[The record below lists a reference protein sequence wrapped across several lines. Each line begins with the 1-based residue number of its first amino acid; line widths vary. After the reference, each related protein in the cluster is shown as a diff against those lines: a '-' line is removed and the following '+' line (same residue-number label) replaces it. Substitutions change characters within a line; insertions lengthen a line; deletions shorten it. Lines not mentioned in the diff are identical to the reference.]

1 MLAPVRPL
9 SPLSRPAAAPAP
21 APAGIVHDWRLDI
34 QEPARRALR
43 LWFWSIAAMTLA
55 VLVVGGI
62 TRLTQSGLSI
72 VDWKPVMGVV
82 PPVGEAAWQETFD
95 RYRQF
100 PEYLELRRNMTLGEF
115 KVIFFWEYLH
125 RLVARLIGVVFLV
138 PFAIFWL
145 RGQLSG
151 PLLRRSLALFALG
164 ALQGLMG
171 WLMVKSG
178 LVDRPSVSHY
188 RLAAHLGLAF
198 VIFGSAVWLA
208 RELSVDSVRRRVS
221 RRARLL
227 MRNGL
232 AAIGVLLALQVL
244 WGAFVAGL
252 KAGLIFNTFPLM
264 AGALVP
270 PNLLPLSPALL
281 NFVQHPT
288 AVQWTH
294 RVLGTLLLI
303 AVAALY
309 VRVRQVG
316 ADGLSGRLNDT
327 LFVLVAAQY
336 LLGVLA
342 LLYMVPVAL
351 GVIHQAT
358 AMIIAGVWVVWFHHC
373 QRVQRVSGDT

>member
-9 SPLSRPAAAPAP
+9 SPLSRPAPAP
-21 APAGIVHDWRLDI
+21 AAASAAIVDDWRLDI
-34 QEPARRALR
+34 PVPARRALR
-43 LWFWSIAAMTLA
+43 LWFWSIAAMTLV

-82 PPVGEAAWQETFD
+82 PPLGEAAWQETFD

-100 PEYLELRRNMTLGEF
+100 PEYLELRRNMTLDEF

-125 RLVARLIGVVFLV
+125 RIVARLIGVVFLV
-138 PFAIFWL
+138 PFAIFRL
-145 RGQLSG
+145 RGHLTG
-151 PLLRRSLALFALG
+151 PLLRRSLALFGLG

-208 RELSVDSVRRRVS
+208 RELSVDTVRRSVPV
-221 RRARLL
+221 RARLL
-227 MRNGL
+227 IRNGL
-232 AAIGVLLALQVL
+232 AVIGVLLALQVL

-270 PNLLPLSPALL
+270 PNLLPLSPGLL

-294 RVLGTLLLI
+294 RVLGSVLLI
-303 AVAALY
+303 AVLALY
-309 VRVRQVG
+309 VQVRRTG
-316 ADGLSGRLNDT
+316 ADGMSRRLNDT
-327 LFVLVAAQY
+327 LLVLVAGQY
-336 LLGVLA
+336 LLGVLT
-342 LLYMVPVAL
+342 LIYVVPLFLAV
-351 GVIHQAT
+351 VHQAT

-373 QRVQRVSGDT
+373 PRVQRVSGET

>member
-1 MLAPVRPL
+1 VLAPVRPL
-9 SPLSRPAAAPAP
+9 SPLSRPAPAP
-21 APAGIVHDWRLDI
+21 AAVRGAAVHDWRLDI
-34 QEPARRALR
+34 AEPARRALR
-43 LWFWSIAAMTLA
+43 LWFWSIAATTLV
-55 VLVVGGI
+55 VLVIGGI

-82 PPVGEAAWQETFD
+82 PPLGDAAWQETFD

-100 PEYLELRRNMTLGEF
+100 PEYLALRRSMTLDEF

-125 RLVARLIGVVFLV
+125 RLAARLIGVVFLV

-145 RGQLSG
+145 RGHLTG

-164 ALQGLMG
+164 GLQGLMG

-208 RELSVDSVRRRVS
+208 RELSVATVRRRVS
-221 RRARLL
+221 RRAWLL

-232 AAIGVLLALQVL
+232 AAIGALLALQVL

-270 PNLLPLSPALL
+270 ANLLPLSPALL
-281 NFVQHPT
+281 NFVRHPT

-294 RVLGTLLLI
+294 RVLGTVLLI

-309 VRVRQVG
+309 VRVRQIG
-316 ADGLSGRLNDT
+316 ADGLSRRLNDT
-327 LFVLVAAQY
+327 LLVLVSAQY
-336 LLGVLA
+336 LLGILT
-342 LLYMVPVAL
+342 LLYTVPLSLAVA
-351 GVIHQAT
+351 HQAT
-358 AMIIAGVWVVWFHHC
+358 AMVIAGVWVAWLHHC
-373 QRVQRVSGDT
+373 HRVQRVSGDT

>member
-1 MLAPVRPL
+1 
-9 SPLSRPAAAPAP
+9 
-21 APAGIVHDWRLDI
+21 
-34 QEPARRALR
+34 
-43 LWFWSIAAMTLA
+43 MTL
-55 VLVVGGI
+55 
-62 TRLTQSGLSI
+62 
-72 VDWKPVMGVV
+72 D
-82 PPVGEAAWQETFD
+82 
-95 RYRQF
+95 
-100 PEYLELRRNMTLGEF
+100 EF

-145 RGQLSG
+145 RGHLTG

-164 ALQGLMG
+164 GLQGLMG

-208 RELSVDSVRRRVS
+208 RELSVDTARRRVS

-316 ADGLSGRLNDT
+316 ADGLSRRLNDT
-327 LFVLVAAQY
+327 LFVLVSAQY
-336 LLGVLA
+336 LLGILT
-342 LLYMVPVAL
+342 LLYVVPLSLAV
-351 GVIHQAT
+351 VHQAT
-358 AMIIAGVWVVWFHHC
+358 AMIIAGIWVAWLHHC